1 MNKIIILQLKNDQS
15 LELQESL
22 HYFGYNKIEF
32 SDSLG
37 DLPIKDILNFVATVI
52 GAGGVTAIITELRKW
67 KKKDIKVEESEDCI
81 KIDCTQTTVPEV
93 IELLKQIHEIQN
105 SNKDKQ

>member
-1 MNKIIILQLKNDQS
+1 MERINRMNTIIILQLKNDQS

-37 DLPIKDILNFVATVI
+37 DLPINDI
-52 GAGGVTAIITELRKW
+52 
-67 KKKDIKVEESEDCI
+67 
-81 KIDCTQTTVPEV
+81 
-93 IELLKQIHEIQN
+93 
-105 SNKDKQ
+105 